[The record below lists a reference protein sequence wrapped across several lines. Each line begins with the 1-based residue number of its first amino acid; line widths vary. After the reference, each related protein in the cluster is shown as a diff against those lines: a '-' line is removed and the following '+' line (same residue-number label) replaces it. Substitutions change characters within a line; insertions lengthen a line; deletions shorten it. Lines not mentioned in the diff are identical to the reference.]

1 MVDSSPV
8 KTTSESKIIKT
19 LNHKAKSL
27 KLSSEPTVAENLK
40 ITPEEKVEVLIKEI
54 IRINP
59 RDFSAFK
66 HALEEFV
73 NDWDK

>member
-1 MVDSSPV
+1 MVNNSTV
-8 KTTSESKIIKT
+8 KTISQSKTRALDNTQIENKDSHEPITAQQQRII
-19 LNHKAKSL
+19 
-27 KLSSEPTVAENLK
+27 
-40 ITPEEKVEVLIKEI
+40 PEEKVEVLIKEI

-73 NDWDK
+73 ASWDH

>member
-1 MVDSSPV
+1 MVNSTSV
-8 KTTSESKIIKT
+8 EATSESKINKT
-19 LNHKAKSL
+19 LNHKAETSKRH
-27 KLSSEPTVAENLK
+27 SEPTVAESLK
-40 ITPEEKVEVLIKEI
+40 IIPEEKVEVLIKEI